1 MTREDLID
9 DFIRHCSDIFPY
21 NDPDYEKKLLE
32 AAESYADDILNPES
46 ELNKII
52 IENFGTIENYLGI

>member
-9 DFIRHCSDIFPY
+9 DFIRHFSDIFPY

-32 AAESYADDILNPES
+32 TAESYANDMLNPES
-46 ELNKII
+46 ELSKGI
-52 IENFGTIENYLGI
+52 IENFWNY